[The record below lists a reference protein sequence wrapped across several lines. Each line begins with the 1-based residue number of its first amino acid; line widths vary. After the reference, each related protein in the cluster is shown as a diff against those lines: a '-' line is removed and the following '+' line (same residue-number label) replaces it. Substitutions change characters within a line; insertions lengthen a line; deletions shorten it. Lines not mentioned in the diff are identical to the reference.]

1 MLSEDFNKN
10 AQAEARK
17 PRSLNLRVSYT
28 NELSVK
34 LNKALHFVADKIG
47 FRPIEDFTFIKES
60 VEMRLHD
67 STGNTLILNLETH
80 ETGVNRDTII
90 FYTDDCLRDYHRY
103 IVSGVKFISPPEYT
117 EAGLQVCFIDEEDN
131 RYTLLEERSYSELS

>member
-1 MLSEDFNKN
+1 MLSEDINKN
-10 AQAEARK
+10 EQAEARK

-131 RYTLLEERSYSELS
+131 RYTLLEERSYTELS